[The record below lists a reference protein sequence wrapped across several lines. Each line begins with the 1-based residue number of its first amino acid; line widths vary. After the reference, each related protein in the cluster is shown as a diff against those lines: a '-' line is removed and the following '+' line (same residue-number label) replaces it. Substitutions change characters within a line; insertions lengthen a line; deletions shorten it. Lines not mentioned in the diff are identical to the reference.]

1 MESSAIRY
9 NKLYYPGSGLDIKP
23 LPAAKSAVYV
33 DLGPVN
39 WILPA
44 NSKKMKL
51 IEVLEKVEELEE
63 FVMNIIVDV
72 NKKYQL
78 IKEPVVN
85 WTKSENEKPVAE
97 VLFTWDE
104 MPGLTKKGDL
114 TNLTYF
120 FQTDIDVPSTQL
132 KKILE
137 DTDIIWICG
146 ILLNP
151 KSFSNIDLS
160 RNPLL
165 LMVADDFFHTYD
177 LVRVRD
183 KSPKNQFLDSSR
195 LSWKN
200 RRDKIKFT
208 KEVPKILKR
217 LRLKLLLPFPQ
228 VLHPCTYE
236 DWYNDYW
243 YQDWKEDWKN
253 WGENAVYDATLI
265 FLMLILSSL
274 TMMS

>member
-1 MESSAIRY
+1 MS
-9 NKLYYPGSGLDIKP
+9 IKSTN
-23 LPAAKSAVYV
+23 LSKNLWSI
-33 DLGPVN
+33 GP
-39 WILPA
+39 
-44 NSKKMKL
+44 
-51 IEVLEKVEELEE
+51 KV
-63 FVMNIIVDV
+63 
-72 NKKYQL
+72 
-78 IKEPVVN
+78 
-85 WTKSENEKPVAE
+85 NEKPVAE

-120 FQTDIDVPSTQL
+120 FQTDYDVPSTQL

-137 DTDIIWICG
+137 DTDIIWISYVW
-146 ILLNP
+146 LTP

-165 LMVADDFFHTYD
+165 LMVADDFLHTYD
-177 LVRVRD
+177 LVRMRD

-195 LSWKN
+195 MSWKN
-200 RRDKIKFT
+200 RCDKIKFT
-208 KEVPKILKR
+208 KEVPKMLKR

-236 DWYNDYW
+236 DWYNW
-243 YQDWKEDWKN
+243 YQDLKEDY
-253 WGENAVYDATLI
+253 ENFGKFGVYDATLI
-265 FLMLILSSL
+265 FLMLILSIFLVHFSL

>member
-9 NKLYYPGSGLDIKP
+9 NKLYYPGSGMDIKP

-33 DLGPVN
+33 DLGPDN

-44 NSKKMKL
+44 DYKKMEV
-51 IEVLEKVEELEE
+51 IEVAKKMVEE
-63 FVMNIIVDV
+63 IIVDV

-78 IKEPVVN
+78 IEEPMVN
-85 WTKSENEKPVAE
+85 WTKSENEKPVAK
-97 VLFTWDE
+97 VLFTWDQ

-120 FQTDIDVPSTQL
+120 FQTDYDVPSTQL

-137 DTDIIWICG
+137 DTDIIWISYVW
-146 ILLNP
+146 LTP

-177 LVRVRD
+177 LVRMRD

-228 VLHPCTYE
+228 VLHTCTYE

-253 WGENAVYDATLI
+253 WGENIVYDATLI
-265 FLMLILSSL
+265 FLMLILSIFLVHFSL